1 MATAVKDLTVDDL
14 QEMIEQTVRRTLDEY
29 LNDLRLL
36 LPAGLGRLAEL
47 SGDRDERDERDDPRP
62 LADRPLKPSLDH

>member
-14 QEMIEQTVRRTLDEY
+14 REMIAETVRQTLEDY
-29 LNDLRLL
+29 LADLRLL
-36 LPAGLGRLAEL
+36 FPAASAAAAAITQPLEVEPE
-47 SGDRDERDERDDPRP
+47 DQDPRP

>member
-14 QEMIEQTVRRTLDEY
+14 REMIEQTVRRTLDEY

-36 LPAGLGRLAEL
+36 LPAGLGRLAEPG
-47 SGDRDERDERDDPRP
+47 GDRDERDDPRP